1 MKQFDNAGTDW
12 EAVLGTAGLCPTERG
27 LPLWDP
33 TTPKPARARLSLG
46 SPNPTLFPPVP
57 TERGVETR
65 CCTPQESLPATEVR
79 RMEMPRRWV
88 MGTFIMKSRDR
99 SRRQPRDPSDMR
111 GAGLPGDVGFLS
123 CSPSA
128 VLFPQAGRVEA
139 GWQAA
144 VHRICS

>member
-99 SRRQPRDPSDMR
+99 SRRQPRDPLRHAGCWAPR
-111 GAGLPGDVGFLS
+111 GRGVSELQPFCRFISTGGK
-123 CSPSA
+123 
-128 VLFPQAGRVEA
+128 G
-139 GWQAA
+139 
-144 VHRICS
+144 